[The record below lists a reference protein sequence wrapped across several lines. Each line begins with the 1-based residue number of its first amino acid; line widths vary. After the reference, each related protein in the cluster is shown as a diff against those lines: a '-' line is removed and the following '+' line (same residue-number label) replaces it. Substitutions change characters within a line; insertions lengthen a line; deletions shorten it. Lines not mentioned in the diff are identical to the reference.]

1 MQQLTITMHAKALN
15 LDFNMKKNILL
26 NIGLVIGGIL
36 LFSSF
41 KKKGTLKGSVLV
53 GQGNAPTGTYQVY
66 SNVGTVV
73 YDDMMNVIYTYDQA
87 GLGMTCTGQKGSAMY
102 NVVIGDSFQNGQ
114 AGLVFINDVQTL

>member
-1 MQQLTITMHAKALN
+1 
-15 LDFNMKKNILL
+15 MKKNILL

-73 YDDMMNVIYTYDQA
+73 YDDMMNVIYTYDTA
-87 GLGMTCTGQKGSAMY
+87 NIGMTFISMNPEGTIASI
-102 NVVIGDSFQNGQ
+102 VFGDTFQNGLPGFVY
-114 AGLVFINDVQTL
+114 ANEVKTI